1 MLSSQSC
8 GPARACERLC
18 GVQGTLEPC
27 RRCCNVACPFWGPI
41 FQLLGFRVLCPSP
54 LGRVRPMHMPITHVH
69 GTLVEEPCALSCAQ
83 PYSHCVELAW
93 VCDHTCSVYVRAREI
108 ERESVRVER
117 GALVTASTRMGW
129 LLGSPSPSKVV
140 ARSRYLTLPSGSAGI
155 AVRWK
160 LRNERRCAVREPAA
174 DCGTQAP
181 TACVLASS
189 SSFSSSWLHVLSA
202 N

>member
-1 MLSSQSC
+1 M
-8 GPARACERLC
+8 
-18 GVQGTLEPC
+18 QGTLEPC
-27 RRCCNVACPFWGPI
+27 RHCCNVACPFRGPI
-41 FQLLGFRVLCPSP
+41 LQLLGFRVLCPSP

-69 GTLVEEPCALSCAQ
+69 GTLVEEPCARSCAQ

-108 ERESVRVER
+108 ERERACGAGGTRDCEHAHGLAAWFTLSFQSR
-117 GALVTASTRMGW
+117 GTFSIFDSALGLRWYSC
-129 LLGSPSPSKVV
+129 
-140 ARSRYLTLPSGSAGI
+140 I